1 MMKSGTAKVIAI
13 DGPAG
18 SGKSTVARALAE
30 RLGLGYLDTGAMYR
44 AVTVAALGKGVD
56 VSDPERVSPLASS
69 IDLRLEGTTVWADGV
84 DVTEAIRTPETSRAV
99 SQVAKIPAVRRELVA
114 RQRAWVA
121 DHGGGVVE
129 GRDIATVVFP
139 DATLKLYLTARPEVR
154 AARRAGEL
162 GQTDTAAVAAE
173 IAQRD
178 ATDSTRDA
186 SPLAVADDAT
196 VVDTSDR
203 DVPAIVEGIL
213 ELLS

>member
-1 MMKSGTAKVIAI
+1 MTRTTTVIAI

-18 SGKSTVARALAE
+18 SGKSTVARALAA

-44 AVTVAALGKGVD
+44 AVTVAALAKGID
-56 VSDPERVSPLASS
+56 VGDTAAVTPLATALE
-69 IDLRLEGTTVWADGV
+69 LRLEESRVWVDGE

-99 SQVAKIPAVRRELVA
+99 SQVAKIPGVRAELVA
-114 RQRAWVA
+114 RQRTWVA

-154 AARRAGEL
+154 AARRAGER
-162 GQTDTAAVAAE
+162 GETDTAAVAAE
-173 IAQRD
+173 IAERD
-178 ATDSTRDA
+178 ATDSSRDA
-186 SPLAVADDAT
+186 SPLTVADDAT

-203 DVPAIVEGIL
+203 EVDAIVEGIL
-213 ELLS
+213 ELLR

>member
-56 VSDPERVSPLASS
+56 VSDPDRVAPLASA
-69 IDLRLEGTTVWADGV
+69 IDLRLEGTTVWADGA

-99 SQVAKIPAVRRELVA
+99 SQVAKIPEVRRELVA

-139 DATLKLYLTARPEVR
+139 DAMLKLYLTARPEVR

-178 ATDSTRDA
+178 ATDSARDA
-186 SPLAVADDAT
+186 SPLAVADDAI

-203 DVPAIVEGIL
+203 DVTAIVEAIL
-213 ELLS
+213 ELLP

>member
-1 MMKSGTAKVIAI
+1 MLVIAI

-30 RLGLGYLDTGAMYR
+30 HLGVGYLDTGAMYR
-44 AVTVAALGKGVD
+44 AVTVTALDRGI
-56 VSDPERVSPLASS
+56 DPGDADAVRALAEALE
-69 IDLRLEGTTVWADGV
+69 LRLDGTTVWADGV
-84 DVTEAIRTPETSRAV
+84 DVTEAIRTPATSAAV
-99 SQVAKIPAVRRELVA
+99 SQVAKIAGVRRELVA

-162 GQTDTAAVAAE
+162 GNGDTAAVAAE
-173 IAQRD
+173 LARRD
-178 ATDSTRDA
+178 ATDSERA
-186 SPLAVADDAT
+186 ESPLTVADDAT

-203 DVPAIVEGIL
+203 DVPGIVAHIL
-213 ELLS
+213 SLLP

>member
-56 VSDPERVSPLASS
+56 VSDPDRVAPLASA
-69 IDLRLEGTTVWADGV
+69 IDLRLEGTTVWADGA

-99 SQVAKIPAVRRELVA
+99 SQVAKIPEVRRELVA

-139 DATLKLYLTARPEVR
+139 DAMLKLYLTARPVVR
-154 AARRAGEL
+154 AARRGGEL
-162 GQTDTAAVAAE
+162 GQPDTAAVAAE

-178 ATDSTRDA
+178 ATDSARDA
-186 SPLAVADDAT
+186 SPLAVADDAI

-203 DVPAIVEGIL
+203 DVTAIVEAIL
-213 ELLS
+213 ELLP

>member
-56 VSDPERVSPLASS
+56 VSDPDRVAPLASA
-69 IDLRLEGTTVWADGV
+69 IDLRLEGTTVWADGA

-99 SQVAKIPAVRRELVA
+99 SQVAKIPEVRRELVA

-139 DATLKLYLTARPEVR
+139 DAMLKLYLTARPEVR

-178 ATDSTRDA
+178 ATDSARDA
-186 SPLAVADDAT
+186 SPLAVADDAL

-203 DVPAIVEGIL
+203 DVTAIVEAIL
-213 ELLS
+213 ELLP

>member
-56 VSDPERVSPLASS
+56 VSDPDRVAPLASA
-69 IDLRLEGTTVWADGV
+69 IDLRLEGTTVWADGA
-84 DVTEAIRTPETSRAV
+84 DVTDAIRTPETSRAV
-99 SQVAKIPAVRRELVA
+99 SQVAKIPEVRRELVA

-139 DATLKLYLTARPEVR
+139 DAMLKLYLTARPEVR

-178 ATDSTRDA
+178 ATDSARDA
-186 SPLAVADDAT
+186 SPLAVADDAI

-203 DVPAIVEGIL
+203 DVTAIVEAIL
-213 ELLS
+213 ELLP